1 MIKKINRKRMSFLVF
16 LTCALLLC
24 FAFYLELVEGL
35 DPCPLC
41 TLQRA
46 CIAVGGSFA
55 LIASMHNPGRVG
67 FLCYA
72 VFQVLFFSIGGALAG
87 RQIYLQSLPTD
98 LVPSC
103 GPDLDYL
110 LEIFPIFEVLRMIIL
125 NDGSCAEVLWR
136 FLGFSIPQW
145 TILAFLLL
153 TVMCLLQISNKL
165 ENEIAS
171 KSKSVTAE

>member
-1 MIKKINRKRMSFLVF
+1 MEEKVITKTNRKGVAFLIF
-16 LTCALLLC
+16 LSCYLLLC

-46 CIAVGGSFA
+46 CMAIGGALA
-55 LIASMHNPGRVG
+55 LISALHNPEKMG
-67 FLCYA
+67 FRGYA
-72 VFQVLFFSIGGALAG
+72 IFQALFFSIGGVLAG
-87 RQIYLQSLPTD
+87 RQIYLQSLPPD

-110 LEIFPIFEVLRMIIL
+110 LEIFPFFEVLRMIVL
-125 NDGSCAEVLWR
+125 EDGTCAEVLWK

-145 TILAFLLL
+145 TMFSFFIL
-153 TVMCLLQISNKL
+153 TVMCFIQMSNKL
-165 ENEIAS
+165 ENEKTS
-171 KSKSVTAE
+171 KS

>member
-1 MIKKINRKRMSFLVF
+1 MGSSVIKRINRKQMSFLIF
-16 LTCALLLC
+16 LSCASLLC

-41 TLQRA
+41 TLQRVCFA
-46 CIAVGGSFA
+46 IGGGFA
-55 LIASMHNPGRVG
+55 LVASLHNPERIG
-67 FLCYA
+67 FVVYA
-72 VFQVLFFSIGGALAG
+72 IFQALFFSIGGALAG

-110 LEIFPIFEVLRMIIL
+110 LEIFPFFEVLRMIIFE
-125 NDGSCAEVLWR
+125 DGTCAEVLWE

-145 TILAFLLL
+145 TIFSFFIL
-153 TVMCLLQISNKL
+153 TVMCFIQISNKL
-165 ENEIAS
+165 EN
-171 KSKSVTAE
+171 